1 MAAAGKKARLSQR
14 LIGVS
19 ADLGDKVEL
28 MGIVEGIPL
37 PAVTWLKDGRTLIGQ
52 AATVNVIDHQRA
64 CHSLVLENIKVIGSA
79 VAQWFQRAK
88 TRQK

>member
-1 MAAAGKKARLSQR
+1 VAAAPGKKARLSQR

-19 ADLGDKVEL
+19 ADSGDKVEL
-28 MGIVEGIPL
+28 TGIVEGIPL

-64 CHSLVLENIKVIGSA
+64 RHSLVLENIKVIGSA
-79 VAQWFQRAK
+79 VDSCLVLL
-88 TRQK
+88 